1 MKCLSIRN
9 PWAWA
14 IIRPDVNSPAF
25 RDQAADY
32 RVLKDVE
39 NRSWPTKVRGRVAV
53 HVSARMTRED
63 YRFAVEFMANIVPR
77 CDLPSFDALRPTLGH
92 IIGTVEVVDSVRHH
106 SSPWYM
112 GDHAHVLARPI
123 PCEPVP
129 YKGRLGYFDIPDGL
143 IATPSEFT
151 S

>member
-1 MKCLSIRN
+1 MKAITIKA

-14 IIRPDVNSPAF
+14 IIRPDITSPAF

-32 RVLKDVE
+32 KVLKDVE
-39 NRSWPTKVRGRVAV
+39 NRSWPTRVRGRVAV
-53 HVSARMTRED
+53 HVSASMSRED
-63 YRFAVEFMANIVPR
+63 YQFAVKFMATILPQ
-77 CDLPSFDALRPTLGH
+77 CDLPSFDSLRPILGH
-92 IIGTVEVVDSVRHH
+92 IIGTVEVVDSVRRHG
-106 SSPWYM
+106 SPWYM

-123 PCEPVP
+123 PCTPVP